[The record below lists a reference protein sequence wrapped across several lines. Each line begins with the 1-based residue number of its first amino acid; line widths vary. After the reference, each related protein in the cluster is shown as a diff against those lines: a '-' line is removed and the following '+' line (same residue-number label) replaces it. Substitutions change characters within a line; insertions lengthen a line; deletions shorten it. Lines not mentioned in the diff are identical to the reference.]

1 MKYELICGIETH
13 IELSTKTKAFCG
25 CANSFGDTPNT
36 HVCPI
41 CLGHPGVLPKLNKKV
56 LEYAILAGLATN
68 CRIEST
74 IGFDRK
80 NYFYRDLPK
89 GYQITQ
95 NHFPIC
101 KNGYIELSSGKKIR
115 INHIHIEE
123 DAAKLLYDNEKNIL
137 IDYNRS
143 GVPLIEVVSE
153 PDLRTLSEIK
163 EYLEKLRHIM
173 RYIGVSDCKMQ
184 EGSMRCDVNVS
195 VRKVGENQLNM
206 KTELKNINSISHIV
220 KAVEYEFKRQV
231 ELLKEGKEILRETR
245 FYNENSKKTE
255 VMRRKE
261 DQKEYKYF
269 KEPDIPMIKIEKS
282 EIERLFKTLPEMPD
296 KKLKRYVEEY
306 NLTEMQAYTLV
317 KYRKV
322 AECFEEVS
330 KDVKNKS
337 KVANFIINEI
347 FESLD
352 TQSDKQNFKLPINEE
367 SLNKLMLLMDE
378 KRITT
383 SFAKEIYRTMVENNK
398 DLNQIFDEKKQTM
411 IDKKE
416 IEKICKEVI
425 KNNKKAVED
434 YNFGKKKAINILIE
448 EVMKRT
454 NKSFEGEEILKILEK
469 VISYSEKDHR

>member
-13 IELSTKTKAFCG
+13 IELSTKAKAFCS

-41 CLGHPGVLPKLNKKV
+41 CLGHPGTLPKLNKKV
-56 LEYAILAGLATN
+56 LEYAILSGLATN
-68 CRIEST
+68 CEIENVT
-74 IGFDRK
+74 GFDRK

-123 DAAKLLYDNEKNIL
+123 DAAKLLYDENNIL

-153 PDLRTLSEIK
+153 PDLRTLSEIR
-163 EYLEKLRHIM
+163 EYIEKLRHIM
-173 RYIGVSDCKMQ
+173 RYIGISDCKMQ

-206 KTELKNINSISHIV
+206 KTELKNINSISHII
-220 KAVEYEFKRQV
+220 KAVDYEFKRQV
-231 ELLKEGKEILRETR
+231 ELLKAGNEILKETR

-255 VMRRKE
+255 VMRKKE

-269 KEPDIPMIKIEKS
+269 KEPDIPMIEIKKS

-296 KKLKRYVEEY
+296 KKLKRYVEEFG
-306 NLTEMQAYTLV
+306 LTEHQANTLV
-317 KYRKV
+317 KYRNV
-322 AECFEEVS
+322 AECFEKAS
-330 KDVKNKS
+330 KNVKNKR

-352 TQSDKQNFKLPINEE
+352 TQADKQKFNLPIKEKN
-367 SLNKLMLLMDE
+367 LNKLMLLLDE
-378 KRITT
+378 KKISTC
-383 SFAKEIYRTMVENNK
+383 FAKEVYKIIVENKK
-398 DLNQIFDEKKQTM
+398 DLNQVLNVENQKM

-416 IEKICKEVI
+416 VEKICKEVI
-425 KNNKKAVED
+425 DNNKKAVKD
-434 YNFGKKKAINILIE
+434 YISGKKKAINSLIK
-448 EVMKRT
+448 EVMEKT
-454 NKSFEGEEILKILEK
+454 NKVFAGDEILKILKK
-469 VISYSEKDHR
+469 VIKE

>member
-13 IELSTKTKAFCG
+13 IELSTKTKAFCN

-36 HVCPI
+36 HVCPV

-68 CRIEST
+68 CEIANI

-123 DAAKLLYDNEKNIL
+123 DAAKLLYDNENIL

-153 PDLRTLSEIK
+153 PDLRTLSEIR
-163 EYLEKLRHIM
+163 EYLEKLRHMM
-173 RYIGVSDCKMQ
+173 RYIGISDCKMQ

-195 VRKVGENQLNM
+195 VRKVGEIDLNI
-206 KTELKNINSISHIV
+206 KTELKNINSISHII
-220 KAVEYEFKRQV
+220 KAVDYEFNRQV
-231 ELLKEGKEILRETR
+231 KLLKDGKEILRETR

-282 EIERLFKTLPEMPD
+282 EIKRLSKTLPEMPS
-296 KKLKRYVEEY
+296 KKLKRYTEEY
-306 NLTEMQAYTLV
+306 GLTEQQAHNLV
-317 KYRKV
+317 KYRNI
-322 AECFEEVS
+322 AECFEKVS
-330 KDVKNKS
+330 KNVKNKK

-352 TQSDKQNFKLPINEE
+352 TQADKQSFTLPIKEE
-367 SLNKLMLLMDE
+367 DLNKLMILVDE
-378 KRITT
+378 KRIPL
-383 SFAKEIYRTMVENNK
+383 SFAKEIYKTMVQKNK
-398 DLNQIFDEKKQTM
+398 NLKQILNETT
-411 IDKKE
+411 KKE
-416 IEKICKEVI
+416 MSKKEVEIICKDVI
-425 KNNKKAVED
+425 ESHKKAVKD
-434 YNFGKKKAINILIE
+434 YTSGKKKAVNSLVE
-448 EVMKRT
+448 EVMKKT
-454 NKSFEGEEILKILEK
+454 SKTLAGDEILKVLKKLIEK
-469 VISYSEKDHR
+469 

>member
-13 IELSTKTKAFCG
+13 IELSTKAKAFCN

-56 LEYAILAGLATN
+56 LEYAILAGLATK
-68 CRIEST
+68 CEIENI

-95 NHFPIC
+95 NYFPMC
-101 KNGYIELSSGKKIR
+101 KKGYIELSSGKRIR

-123 DAAKLLYDNEKNIL
+123 DAAKLIYENEDIL

-153 PDLRTLSEIK
+153 PDLRTLSEIR
-163 EYLEKLRHIM
+163 EYIEKLRHIM
-173 RYIGVSDCKMQ
+173 RYIEISDCKMQ

-195 VRKVGENQLNM
+195 VRKMGDDKFNM
-206 KTELKNINSISHIV
+206 KTEIKNINSISHII
-220 KAVEYEFKRQV
+220 KAVDYEFRRQV
-231 ELLKEGKEILRETR
+231 ELLKEKKEILRETR

-255 VMRRKE
+255 VMRKKE

-269 KEPDIPMIKIEKS
+269 KEPDIPMIKIDKNEV
-282 EIERLFKTLPEMPD
+282 ERLRRTLPEMPD
-296 KKLKRYVEEY
+296 KKIKRYVEEY
-306 NLTEMQAYTLV
+306 GLTEYQAKSLV

-322 AECFEEVS
+322 AECFEKAS
-330 KDVKNKS
+330 MNVKNKH

-347 FESLD
+347 FESID
-352 TQSDKQNFKLPINEE
+352 TQADKQNFSLPIKEE
-367 SLNKLMLLMDE
+367 NLNKLMILLDE
-378 KRITT
+378 KKITT
-383 SFAKEIYRTMVENNK
+383 YFAKEVYKTMSKSKEDLEQILERKTDNIVVEK
-398 DLNQIFDEKKQTM
+398 DL
-411 IDKKE
+411 
-416 IEKICKEVI
+416 EKICREVI
-425 KNNKKAVED
+425 YKNEKVVKD
-434 YNFGKKKAINILIE
+434 YNSGKKKAINMIVE
-448 EVMKRT
+448 EVMKKTNRT
-454 NKSFEGEEILKILEK
+454 LSGDKVLKLLKNILE
-469 VISYSEKDHR
+469 